1 MHEHRPLDDRS
12 DELGGHELT
21 HCPPTEDEHSALRHC
36 FPAEQ
41 AAVGEPRQLPVT
53 NDCRAF
59 GQVHM
64 FVDELQRDGAGQVHA
79 PEAAESDVEPPP
91 QAVHGAPPPPVP

>member
-1 MHEHRPLDDRS
+1 MHEHRPLNDRS

-53 NDCRAF
+53 NDCSVL
-59 GQVHM
+59 GQVQAL
-64 FVDELQRDGAGQVHA
+64 FDALQTDDAGQVHA

>member
-1 MHEHRPLDDRS
+1 LHEHRPLDDRS

-53 NDCRAF
+53 NDCSVL
-59 GQVHM
+59 GQVQAL
-64 FVDELQRDGAGQVHA
+64 FDALQTDDAGHEHA
-79 PEAAESDVEPPP
+79 IDDPAVDVEPLPH
-91 QAVHGAPPPPVP
+91 AVQGAPPPAPP